1 MKIWNHLEDHKREPL
16 LDGLQKLV
24 NLSRRSIY
32 FLVTII
38 FATATYITHDLS
50 VWGINDDFV
59 IEQILNSQDA
69 SIGNKIVS
77 FMSLLLGFIL
87 GLLYDLGGN
96 WRWYGLF
103 ISLSN
108 LIFILTSVKILI
120 TFTNGISKK
129 IFILVLLILSPYLI
143 LNPTYTVTSILV
155 SSVGIL
161 LFLNLVRVNNSGYL
175 EYLFAGLITSLGF
188 FIRTDSLKGSFVFF
202 GFFVMVYLY
211 LNYNHIINIKRALLF
226 VAPIV
231 VSVCLELLLMTFVIQ
246 KSSENRE
253 YLSWQKT
260 RHQLFYTPAIL
271 KLHQNV
277 AAGEVLKG
285 TWGDVEF
292 TLLRN
297 WAYGD
302 QKVYS
307 STNIE
312 IGRDFVKNYAGI
324 RGLFNSEF
332 DLVSEDLIGY
342 LKNVYLIMILCSLAI
357 LIAII
362 LAKRKKI
369 LGTLILALLVGYLVS
384 FYYAAAVLR
393 LPIRVTLPY
402 LLIFILII
410 IFCLEFSE
418 AKSKSKTIKLGK
430 FVNVLLIGF
439 FFWFSIFK
447 PLGFLGIINDN
458 KSKLSWAK
466 QRNVEIN
473 NFSKDATYI
482 GPLMHVPSAVDGPYL
497 SKLNYTSLSQTLV
510 LNWSTFSR
518 TWNFKAEQL
527 GVNPNNIYKSL
538 AKGKEIYLVSEP
550 YIASVVE
557 MYMNDHQITRGKMCP
572 LADLS
577 GYDNAKIFTYQAK
590 EEVC

>member
-1 MKIWNHLEDHKREPL
+1 M
-16 LDGLQKLV
+16 
-24 NLSRRSIY
+24 SRRSIY
-32 FLVTII
+32 FLVTVI
-38 FATATYITHDLS
+38 FVIATYITHNVS

-59 IEQILNSQDA
+59 IEQILNSQEV
-69 SIGNKIVS
+69 SFGNKIVS
-77 FMSLLLGFIL
+77 FMSLFLGFML
-87 GLLYDLGGN
+87 ALLYDLGGDR
-96 WRWYGLF
+96 RWYGLF

-108 LIFILTSVKILI
+108 LIFILISVKILM
-120 TFTNGISKK
+120 TFANGISKK
-129 IFILVLLILSPYLI
+129 FFILVLLIVGPYLI

-161 LFLNLVRVNNSGYL
+161 LFLNLVRVNNNGHL
-175 EYLFAGLITSLGF
+175 DYLFAGLITSLGF

-202 GFFVMVYLY
+202 GFFVIVYLY
-211 LNYNHIINIKRALLF
+211 LNYNPIINIKRALLF

-231 VSVCLELLLMTFVIQ
+231 VSVCLELLLMTFVVQ

-297 WAYGD
+297 WAYGE

-307 STNIE
+307 STNIK
-312 IGRDFVKNYAGI
+312 IGSEFVKNYVGI
-324 RGLFNSEF
+324 RGLINSEF
-332 DLVSEDLIGY
+332 DLVSENLISY

-369 LGTLILALLVGYLVS
+369 LGTLILALLVGYLAS

-402 LLIFILII
+402 LLVFILII

-418 AKSKSKTIKLGK
+418 VKSRSKTVKLGK
-430 FVNVLLIGF
+430 FVNILLIIF
-439 FFWFSIFK
+439 FFWFSMFK
-447 PLGFLGIINDN
+447 PLGFLGITNDN

-466 QRNVEIN
+466 QRNVEIY

-482 GPLMHVPSAVDGPYL
+482 GPLTHVPNAVDGPYL
-497 SKLNYTSLSQTLV
+497 SKLNYTSLDQTLV
-510 LNWSTFSR
+510 LNWSTFSP
-518 TWNFKAEQL
+518 TWKFKSEQL
-527 GVNPNNIYKSL
+527 GVNSKNIYKSL
-538 AKGKEIYLVSEP
+538 AKGKGIYVISEP

-557 MYMNDHQITRGKMCP
+557 MYMNDHEITRGKMCP

-590 EEVC
+590 ENDC